1 MRELNLPNKLTVIRI
16 LLIPLFMFVL
26 LLPLHWG
33 NIVLAGTAIPKTSL
47 IGAII
52 FAGASITDFVDGQ
65 IARRKHLVTN
75 FGKFA
80 DPLADKMLVMTAF
93 IILVQMGKVPAWVAA
108 IIVCRELAVTG
119 LRLIVVENNGEVMAA
134 KMPGKI
140 KTASQMF
147 SIIFLF
153 LNNVF
158 FANIHFPIGQVLLYI
173 CLFFTIYSGIEY
185 FYNARHVFADSFGK
199 DKG

>member
-1 MRELNLPNKLTVIRI
+1 MNLPNKLTVIRI
-16 LLIPLFMFVL
+16 VLIPVFILIL
-26 LLPLHWG
+26 ALPLDWG
-33 NIVLAGTAIPKTSL
+33 TVTAVGTTIPVTEL
-47 IGAII
+47 VAAII
-52 FAGASITDFVDGQ
+52 FAIASLTDLADGK
-65 IARRKHLVTN
+65 IARKNHLVTN

-93 IILVQMGKVPAWVAA
+93 IFLVSLDKAPAWVVT

-134 KMPGKI
+134 AMPGKI
-140 KTASQMF
+140 KTTSQMF

-158 FANIHFPIGQVLLYI
+158 FANINIPLGEILLYI

-185 FYNARHVFADSFGK
+185 FYNARDVFSDSFGN
-199 DKG
+199 

>member
-1 MRELNLPNKLTVIRI
+1 MNLPNKLTVIRI
-16 LLIPLFMFVL
+16 LLIPLFMLVL

-33 NIVLAGTAIPKTSL
+33 NIVLAGTAIPKTCL

-147 SIIFLF
+147 SIIILF

-158 FANIHFPIGQVLLYI
+158 FEYSLPNRTSSFIHLLVLYDLFRDRIFLQCTARI
-173 CLFFTIYSGIEY
+173 C
-185 FYNARHVFADSFGK
+185 
-199 DKG
+199 

>member
-1 MRELNLPNKLTVIRI
+1 MNLPNKLTVIRI
-16 LLIPLFMFVL
+16 VLIPVFILIL
-26 LLPLHWG
+26 ALPLDWG
-33 NIVLAGTAIPKTSL
+33 TVTAAGTTIPVTEL
-47 IGAII
+47 VAAII
-52 FAGASITDFVDGQ
+52 FAVASLTDLADGK
-65 IARRKHLVTN
+65 IARKNHLVTN

-93 IILVQMGKVPAWVAA
+93 IFLVSLDKAPAWVVA

-134 KMPGKI
+134 AMPGKI
-140 KTASQMF
+140 KTTSQMF

-158 FANIHFPIGQVLLYI
+158 FANINIPLGEILLYI

-185 FYNARHVFADSFGK
+185 FYNARDVFSDSFGN
-199 DKG
+199 